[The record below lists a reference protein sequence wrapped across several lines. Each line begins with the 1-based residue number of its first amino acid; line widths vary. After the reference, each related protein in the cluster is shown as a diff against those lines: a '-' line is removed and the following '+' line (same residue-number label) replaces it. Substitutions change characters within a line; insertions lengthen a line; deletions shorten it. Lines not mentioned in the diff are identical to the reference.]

1 MKNVLKKINLVQ
13 QSIDKIDKNAAN
25 PFYNSKYADLGNI
38 QDSLR
43 AYLDANK
50 LVVYHQIVDSKVVTS
65 IYDLE
70 SKESISS
77 EISIAMQDPQKKGSE
92 ITYYRRYNLVALF
105 DLKIE
110 DDDANSTTKAP
121 NQSSNQA
128 PKSKD
133 VKVDVWLSDEKFKGV
148 KLLPKEEIKKC
159 LEKYNGKPFT
169 DSKVY
174 AMKKEFRTEL
184 EKLV

>member
-1 MKNVLKKINLVQ
+1 MENVLKKINQVQ

-50 LVVYHQIVDSKVVTS
+50 LVVFHQIKDSKVITTV
-65 IYDLE
+65 YDLE

-77 EISIAMQDPQKKGSE
+77 EITIAMQDPQKKGSE

-121 NQSSNQA
+121 TQQQA
-128 PKSKD
+128 KKD
-133 VKVDVWLSDEKFKGV
+133 DRKPDVWLSEDAFNKTKT
-148 KLLPKEEIKKC
+148 LSKEQINAC
-159 LEKYNGKPFT
+159 LAKYNGKEFT
-169 DSKVY
+169 DGKIY
-174 AMKKEFRTEL
+174 AMKKDFRTEL
-184 EKLV
+184 